1 LKKCFKFAR
10 ENSSSLGFVYRPIAK
25 VGLRD
30 ANGEMF
36 ELSMLVDSGADIS
49 ILSKRIGDIMGLDVE
64 QGEAKVF
71 RGIVGELIAYVHKIP
86 LFINGKKVET
96 RVAFALSEVPN
107 LLGRLDILRILRL
120 VSGKKK
126 NFVSA
131 IRYCY
136 RAPQINRPQMSMD
149 ECRY

>member
-10 ENSSSLGFVYRPIAK
+10 ENSSTLGFVYRPIAK

-86 LFINGKKVET
+86 LFINGQEVET
-96 RVAFALSEVPN
+96 RAAFALSEVPN
-107 LLGRLDILRILRL
+107 LLGRLDIFR
-120 VSGKKK
+120 
-126 NFVSA
+126 NFEISF
-131 IRYCY
+131 RKEEEFCF
-136 RAPQINRPQMSMD
+136 SD
-149 ECRY
+149 

>member
-1 LKKCFKFAR
+1 MKKCFKFAG

-71 RGIVGELIAYVHKIP
+71 RGIVGELLAYVHKIP
-86 LFINGKKVET
+86 LSINGREVET
-96 RVAFALSEVPN
+96 RIAFALSEVPN
-107 LLGRLDILRILRL
+107 LLGRLDIF
-120 VSGKKK
+120 K
-126 NFVSA
+126 NFEIIFRKEVEFCF
-131 IRYCY
+131 R
-136 RAPQINRPQMSMD
+136 D
-149 ECRY
+149 

>member
-1 LKKCFKFAR
+1 MKKCFKYAR
-10 ENSSSLGFVYRPIAK
+10 ENSSTLGFVYRPITK

-30 ANGEMF
+30 SNGEMF

-107 LLGRLDILRILRL
+107 LLGRLDIF
-120 VSGKKK
+120 K
-126 NFVSA
+126 NFEISF
-131 IRYCY
+131 RKEEEFCF
-136 RAPQINRPQMSMD
+136 SD
-149 ECRY
+149 